1 MELPRM
7 GRKLRYWR
15 RLRSGLDWL
24 RRATHLGNYWS
35 WDEAPELGAGVEI
48 SSLICPL
55 RYDVIVRRDFFAF
68 YTERRELFRHDE
80 AAFLALAR
88 QSSYHTWF
96 TTSEVIRSRAHLLGD
111 FAAIEAA
118 FVERVRRSATL
129 YESVAARDFDSR
141 APIILKTAARL
152 LPPTTDRRGPP
163 TGKLVSERYF
173 LADGCH
179 RLALLMFLGHTM
191 LPAGSFRVKR
201 FKTFSPFD
209 STSLLAR
216 SLPIEPGAYFAFLSS
231 RYCAPQIFEDGCE
244 LLEYILLERPT
255 YLEEV
260 LSLIQVDGFDRYI
273 DWSVDG

>member
-7 GRKLRYWR
+7 GRELRYWR

-35 WDEAPELGAGVEI
+35 WAEAAELGAGVEI
-48 SSLICPL
+48 SRLVCPL

-68 YTERRELFRHDE
+68 YTERRELFRRDE

-88 QSSYHTWF
+88 QSPYHTWF
-96 TTSEVIRSRAHLLGD
+96 TTSELIRCRAYLRGD
-111 FAAIEAA
+111 PVATEATFA
-118 FVERVRRSATL
+118 ERVRRSVAL
-129 YESVAARDFDSR
+129 YESMAARGFDGS
-141 APIILKTAARL
+141 APIILKTAAQL
-152 LPPTTDRRGPP
+152 LPPTTNRRGPP
-163 TGKLVSERYF
+163 TGKRVSERYF

-179 RLALLMFLGHTM
+179 RLALLMFLGHTV

-209 STSLLAR
+209 STSLLAG

-231 RYCAPQIFEDGCE
+231 RYCTPRIFEDGRE

-260 LSLIQVDGFDRYI
+260 LSLIRVDGFDRYT
-273 DWSVDG
+273 DCSARG

>member
-1 MELPRM
+1 MELRRT
-7 GRKLRYWR
+7 GWELRHWG

-24 RRATHLGNYWS
+24 SRATRLGNYWS
-35 WDEAPELGAGVEI
+35 WAAAPELGAGVEI
-48 SSLICPL
+48 ARLVCPL

-68 YTERRELFRHDE
+68 YAEHRELFRRDP
-80 AAFLALAR
+80 AASLALAR
-88 QSSYHTWF
+88 QSPYHIWF
-96 TTSEVIRSRAHLLGD
+96 TTSELIRSRAHLRGVP
-111 FAAIEAA
+111 AAIEAA
-118 FVERVRRSATL
+118 FAERVRRSAAL
-129 YESVAARDFDSR
+129 YESVAARGFESG
-141 APIILKTAARL
+141 APLILKTAARL

-179 RLALLMFLGHTM
+179 RLALLMFLGHTV

-231 RYCAPQIFEDGCE
+231 RYCAPQIFEDGHE
-244 LLEYILLERPT
+244 LLEYILLERPAC
-255 YLEEV
+255 LEEIV
-260 LSLIQVDGFDRYI
+260 SLIRVDGFDRYI
-273 DWSVDG
+273 DCIADG